1 MNMLFRIGNP
11 FLRRICLVF
20 ALLATTVMA
29 TPHAFAEEA
38 DPVIFE
44 VGADTLRLSDLRTF
58 VGQRPHYRANLA
70 TRAGL
75 NDLVYEMLDAR
86 LFRMEGERL
95 EMTPPPGVKPEDDG
109 YYFTVQFAT
118 IERCVAPDEDA
129 LKAFYDANTFQFST
143 PAFVRVSRVIVPAT
157 ASIDGVPAEAFLRD
171 AAASAGAEA
180 GRFDE
185 LVGKVSAALPQASS
199 FEMRQGDL
207 GFQQV
212 PPAEHLGDAFERQ
225 LLKARVGDVIGPLA
239 SGNAFVLV
247 KVTERREPITTPWP
261 QARDDASKAMLRAC
275 ADEMRWKKRRE
286 LFERYKV
293 VVHEDVIRALQPSIP
308 GQ

>member
-1 MNMLFRIGNP
+1 MLFRKAAVILG
-11 FLRRICLVF
+11 RACL
-20 ALLATTVMA
+20 ALGVAVTMVSA
-29 TPHAFAEEA
+29 SVAKAEDA

-44 VGADTLRLSDLRTF
+44 VGADTLRLSDLREF
-58 VGQRPHYRANLA
+58 VGKRPQYRANLA

-75 NDLVYEMLDAR
+75 NELVYEMLDAR

-143 PAFVRVSRVIVPAT
+143 PAFVRVSRVIVPAA
-157 ASIDGVPAEAFLRD
+157 ASIDGMPAEAYLRD
-171 AAASAGAEA
+171 AAPAVAGES
-180 GRFDE
+180 GHFDA
-185 LVGKVSAALPQASS
+185 LVGKVSAALPAEPS

-212 PPAEHLGDAFERQ
+212 PPAEHLGDDFERK

-247 KVTERREPITTPWP
+247 KVTDRREPITTPWP
-261 QARDDASKAMLRAC
+261 QARDDASKAMLRVC

-293 VVHEDVIRALQPSIP
+293 VVHEDVIRALQPTMP